1 MRVLFYYRGAEQLGI
16 EALSALRKNEG
27 HEIGL
32 LYDPGADNVFYFELP
47 IFKHLRVEDR
57 LVKQAI
63 EFQPDVVAFSCI
75 TNLYPYEKSIANR
88 LKQHLDVPFVMGGV
102 HPSTLPDKV
111 MEDGLFDYLCIGEG
125 DYAFV
130 DLLNAIEQDGDT
142 TAIAN
147 IHAKIDGKIFKN
159 DTRPL
164 VEDLDTLPIPDKSL
178 FYDRGAFFRSLL
190 VMTSRGC
197 PFKCS
202 FCVNNFYHEIK
213 NAHEKPV
220 RQQSVPYAIRAIQSY
235 LGYGRPRTISFLDD
249 IFGLNPGWMEEF
261 STTYSKEIGLPFLCN
276 VYPSAVTRKYASL
289 LKKAGCAIALMGVQS
304 GSPEVRSRMLR
315 KETNEQIEQSSRY
328 LTEAGIKLNAGFI
341 FGYPDE
347 TSDQM
352 WESVELSQ
360 RIARHGT
367 SNSTFVFYP
376 FPETDAQRQ
385 ADAASLINE
394 SQHKTIAEGLGSYHT
409 TILLE
414 QPYKNEAL
422 NLASLL
428 PLFNKLPPSF
438 TKKYLRRIYKKKNNR
453 LIKFVGIIA
462 MLLFTIPWFVRE
474 RIYNFSYMLLRIF
487 TRPIFLKNL
496 DLPPKN

>member
-1 MRVLFYYRGAEQLGI
+1 
-16 EALSALRKNEG
+16 
-27 HEIGL
+27 
-32 LYDPGADNVFYFELP
+32 
-47 IFKHLRVEDR
+47 
-57 LVKQAI
+57 
-63 EFQPDVVAFSCI
+63 
-75 TNLYPYEKSIANR
+75 
-88 LKQHLDVPFVMGGV
+88 
-102 HPSTLPDKV
+102 
-111 MEDGLFDYLCIGEG
+111 
-125 DYAFV
+125 
-130 DLLNAIEQDGDT
+130 
-142 TAIAN
+142 
-147 IHAKIDGKIFKN
+147 
-159 DTRPL
+159 
-164 VEDLDTLPIPDKSL
+164 
-178 FYDRGAFFRSLL
+178 
-190 VMTSRGC
+190 
-197 PFKCS
+197 
-202 FCVNNFYHEIK
+202 
-213 NAHEKPV
+213 
-220 RQQSVPYAIRAIQSY
+220 
-235 LGYGRPRTISFLDD
+235 
-249 IFGLNPGWMEEF
+249 
-261 STTYSKEIGLPFLCN
+261 
-276 VYPSAVTRKYASL
+276 
-289 LKKAGCAIALMGVQS
+289 MGVQS

-360 RIARHGT
+360 RIATHGT

-438 TKKYLRRIYKKKNNR
+438 TKKYLRRIYKKKNNQ